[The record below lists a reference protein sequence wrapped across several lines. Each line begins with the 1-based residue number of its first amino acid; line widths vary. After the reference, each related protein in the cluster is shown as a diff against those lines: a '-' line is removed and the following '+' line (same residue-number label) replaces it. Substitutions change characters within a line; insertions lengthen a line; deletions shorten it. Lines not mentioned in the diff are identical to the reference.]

1 MTPFSEKVYTVVKQI
16 PRGQTLSYQQV
27 AHMAGNEKAY
37 RAVGNILDKN
47 YDPSI
52 PCHRV
57 IRTDGKLGQYN
68 RGTQTKERLLR
79 KEGVPIKN
87 GRVVE

>member
-57 IRTDGKLGQYN
+57 IRADIRIMTPQFPVIGSFA
-68 RGTQTKERLLR
+68 QTAQREDIIKE
-79 KEGVPIKN
+79 
-87 GRVVE
+87 